1 MKLKEFFKKAEK
13 AALDMYNDYVSDD
26 VVDVLCILLKQD
38 YKDPIVRSNIE
49 KQAKLILNN
58 ENKGLIKEAF
68 LGETFT
74 LGRSIVASPLAA
86 GLSLLFI
93 LFVGLPIALTY
104 LSSHFTTKTMQTK
117 LPSVDEEDY
126 KTDIAAAR
134 AAMSEY
140 RRSRKKLEDEEDIS

>member
-1 MKLKEFFKKAEK
+1 MRLKEFFKKAEK
-13 AALDMYNDYVSDD
+13 AALDMFNDHVSDD

-49 KQAKLILNN
+49 KQANLILNN
-58 ENKGLIKEAF
+58 ENKGLIKEAL

-74 LGRSIVASPLAA
+74 LGKSVVGSPLAA

-93 LFVGLPIALTY
+93 LFVGLPVALTY

-117 LPSVDEEDY
+117 LPSVNEEDY
-126 KTDIAAAR
+126 KSDIAALR
-134 AAMSEY
+134 AAASEY
-140 RRSRKKLEDEEDIS
+140 RRARKKLEDEEDLS